1 MTRRTMSAGSTAF
14 TWVLV
19 ALVGGCAPTG
29 ESVSTNPGDEPAS
42 AAATLPPVSLP
53 DLSSLAESVQEQVR
67 ERYASVVGST
77 ERGAPPSERGNAY
90 GELGLVLMAAGYNDT
105 AAACYLHA
113 QALTPNIARW
123 PYYLGHLYKTTGEA
137 AKAVGAFERAFELG
151 PTDLATVVWLGEMY
165 LADGRTE
172 MAERVFTHALSLEP
186 GSAAALSGVGR
197 AALAGQEYARAAEY
211 LERALTVDP
220 RALSLHNTI
229 AGAYQRLGELD
240 KAAAHLDQRGS
251 GKPRL
256 LDPLMQEYEQL
267 LHTSTAYAVRGM
279 RALEDGRLD
288 AAAQAFRQ
296 GLELAPQDPALLHRL
311 GTALLRAGDSSGAVT
326 QFDEALR
333 WSPESPEAH
342 FGLGMVLNL
351 DGRFSEAI
359 ERFSAAV
366 TYRPDYLEARLA
378 LAEALRV
385 TGRLQESLPH
395 LKQLVALEPGLAQVW
410 AVHAMTLVRLER
422 YQEARD
428 RLSEARHVHPD
439 QPMLTDLLVRVLVAA
454 PDDRVRDGRQA
465 MVLMRELLEGPQN
478 FSMREAMAM
487 TLAELG
493 RFDEATTWQR
503 QAMVAAQET
512 GRSDLAQGMAEN
524 LALYLQGKPC
534 RTPFS

>member
-1 MTRRTMSAGSTAF
+1 MTRRALSARLIVPTAALA
-14 TWVLV
+14 VL
-19 ALVGGCAPTG
+19 AGGCAPT
-29 ESVSTNPGDEPAS
+29 EQSVSTTPAGEVT
-42 AAATLPPVSLP
+42 AAALAPVSLP

-67 ERYASVVGST
+67 ERFQAVVDTT
-77 ERGAPPSERGNAY
+77 ERDAPPGERGHAY

-105 AAACYLHA
+105 AASCYLHA
-113 QALTPNIARW
+113 QALAPNIARW
-123 PYYLGHLYKTTGEA
+123 PYYLGHLYKTTGES
-137 AKAVGAFERAFELG
+137 AKAVGSFERAFELE
-151 PTDLATVVWLGEMY
+151 PTDLATLVWLGEMY

-172 MAERVFTHALSLEP
+172 RADRVFTHALSLEP

-197 AALAGQEYARAAEY
+197 AALAGQQYAQAVDY
-211 LERALTVDP
+211 LEQALSVDP

-251 GKPRL
+251 GRPTL
-256 LDPLMQEYEQL
+256 PDPLMQEYEQL
-267 LHTSTAYAVRGM
+267 LQTPTAYVIRGM
-279 RALEDGRLD
+279 RALEDERLD
-288 AAAQAFRQ
+288 AAAAAFRQ
-296 GLELAPQDPALLHRL
+296 GLELAPRDPALLLRL
-311 GTALLRAGDSSGAVT
+311 GTTLLRAGDPSGAVD
-326 QFDEALR
+326 QFEEALR

-351 DGRFSEAI
+351 EGRYSEAI

-366 TYRPDYLEARLA
+366 TYQTDHLEARLA

-385 TGRLQESLPH
+385 SGRLQESLPH
-395 LKQLVALEPGLAQVW
+395 LEQLVTLEPRLAEVW

-422 YQEARD
+422 YQAARD
-428 RLSEARHVHPD
+428 RLSEARQVHPD
-439 QPMLTDLLVRVLVAA
+439 RPMLTDLLVRVLAAA

-465 MVLMRELLEGPQN
+465 MVLMQELLEGPQN
-478 FSMREAMAM
+478 PSLGEAMAM

-493 RFDEATTWQR
+493 RYEEAVTWQR
-503 QAMVAAQET
+503 QAMVAAEET

-534 RTPFS
+534 RKPLA